1 MVAPEVTSVKIFG
14 GENGDTP
21 VAVGV
26 EARVDYSSVGIPDWS
41 TLTQTTT
48 WELDGVVIPGATV
61 GHYTPVEGDAGKTLT
76 ATFTVS
82 NSAGSSTM
90 TSDGVVVLAA

>member
-14 GENGDTP
+14 GVNGDTP

-26 EARVDYSSVGIPDWS
+26 DAWVVYSFVSTPDWS
-41 TLTQTTT
+41 TLSHTTT
-48 WELDGVVIPGATV
+48 RELDGVVIPGATV
-61 GHYTPVEGDAGKTLT
+61 GHYTPVEGDAGKTIT